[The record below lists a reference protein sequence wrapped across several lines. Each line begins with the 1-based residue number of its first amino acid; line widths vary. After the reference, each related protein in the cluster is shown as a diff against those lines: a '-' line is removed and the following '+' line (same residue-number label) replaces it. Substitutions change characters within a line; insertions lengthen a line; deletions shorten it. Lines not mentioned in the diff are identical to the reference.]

1 MISRK
6 LLWTLCFFSYIF
18 YAITA
23 TEIGSAL
30 PSIRSELALSE
41 SLAGIIASLQSL
53 AGVLAI
59 LGGALS
65 DLFGK
70 TRLVSLSLLV
80 MGLGAL
86 LVSGSPSALI
96 LGTSFFI
103 LGAGI
108 GFFEASVNAFIS
120 DIFSEKRGM
129 AINLLHIGWNI
140 GSALG
145 PVLAAYI
152 ALSYG
157 SWRLGYLIIFPLLL
171 ISFIAS
177 SIIGVKLGKSGS
189 ITSHEPRS
197 MKHKQVLSILP
208 LMMIPFLIVAN
219 QLGITAWLP
228 SILSDQ
234 GASLIEASLAVGLFW
249 ALSGLGRLLWA
260 PFIDRI
266 GYWRVLVIAGG
277 FSSILMLSASLP
289 IPVYARIALWSSSG
303 LLLAPAYPTIIAW
316 ATSIYPEIGG
326 ALSGMVYAFATL
338 GSFISTI
345 ATGMLFELFGSTYA
359 QLIFAPLAA
368 LIAMAAYLMRGA
380 GGMPKAP

>member
-6 LLWTLCFFSYIF
+6 LLWTLCFSSYIF

-70 TRLVSLSLLV
+70 MRLVSLSLLI

-96 LGTSFFI
+96 LGTSFFT

-157 SWRLGYLIIFPLLL
+157 SWRLGYLIMSPY
-171 ISFIAS
+171 S
-177 SIIGVKLGKSGS
+177 
-189 ITSHEPRS
+189 
-197 MKHKQVLSILP
+197 
-208 LMMIPFLIVAN
+208 
-219 QLGITAWLP
+219 
-228 SILSDQ
+228 
-234 GASLIEASLAVGLFW
+234 
-249 ALSGLGRLLWA
+249 
-260 PFIDRI
+260 
-266 GYWRVLVIAGG
+266 
-277 FSSILMLSASLP
+277 
-289 IPVYARIALWSSSG
+289 
-303 LLLAPAYPTIIAW
+303 
-316 ATSIYPEIGG
+316 
-326 ALSGMVYAFATL
+326 
-338 GSFISTI
+338 
-345 ATGMLFELFGSTYA
+345 
-359 QLIFAPLAA
+359 
-368 LIAMAAYLMRGA
+368 
-380 GGMPKAP
+380 

>member
-6 LLWTLCFFSYIF
+6 LLWTLCFSSYIF

-70 TRLVSLSLLV
+70 MRLVSLSLLI

-157 SWRLGYLIIFPLLL
+157 SWRLGYLIMFPLLL

-177 SIIGVKLGKSGS
+177 SIIGAKLGKSGS
-189 ITSHEPRS
+189 SNSHEPRS
-197 MKHKQVLSILP
+197 MKPKQVLSILP

>member
-1 MISRK
+1 
-6 LLWTLCFFSYIF
+6 
-18 YAITA
+18 
-23 TEIGSAL
+23 
-30 PSIRSELALSE
+30 
-41 SLAGIIASLQSL
+41 
-53 AGVLAI
+53 
-59 LGGALS
+59 
-65 DLFGK
+65 
-70 TRLVSLSLLV
+70 
-80 MGLGAL
+80 
-86 LVSGSPSALI
+86 
-96 LGTSFFI
+96 
-103 LGAGI
+103 
-108 GFFEASVNAFIS
+108 
-120 DIFSEKRGM
+120 M

-157 SWRLGYLIIFPLLL
+157 SWRMGYLMMFPLLL
-171 ISFIAS
+171 ISFLASLIA
-177 SIIGVKLGKSGS
+177 GAKLAKGEPHVDHK
-189 ITSHEPRS
+189 PRS
-197 MKHKQVLSILP
+197 MKPKQVLSILP

-228 SILSDQ
+228 SILSYQ
-234 GASLIEASLAVGLFW
+234 GASLMEASLAVGLFW

-260 PFIDRI
+260 SFIDRI
-266 GYWRVLVIAGG
+266 GYWKVLVLAGG
-277 FSSILMLSASLP
+277 FSSLLMLLASLP
-289 IPVYARIALWSSSG
+289 ISVYVRIALWSSSG

-380 GGMPKAP
+380 GGRHT

>member
-6 LLWTLCFFSYIF
+6 LLWALCFSSYIF

-30 PSIRSELALSE
+30 PGIRSELALSE

-53 AGVLAI
+53 AGVLAV

-70 TRLVSLSLLV
+70 MRLVSLSLMI

-86 LVSGSPSALI
+86 LISGSPSALI
-96 LGTSFFI
+96 LGASFFI
-103 LGAGI
+103 IGAGI
-108 GFFEASVNAFIS
+108 GFFEASVNAFVS
-120 DIFSEKRGM
+120 DIFSERRGM

-157 SWRLGYLIIFPLLL
+157 SWRVGYLMMSPLLL
-171 ISFIAS
+171 ASFAAS
-177 SIIGVKLGKSGS
+177 LITGIKLGKNKSS
-189 ITSHEPRS
+189 TSCGPRS
-197 MKHKQVLSILP
+197 IKPKQVLSILP

-219 QLGITAWLP
+219 QLGITTWLP

-249 ALSGLGRLLWA
+249 GLSGLGRLLWA

-266 GYWRVLVIAGG
+266 GYWKVLVIAGG
-277 FSSILMLSASLP
+277 FSSILMLSASFP
-289 IPVYARIALWSSSG
+289 ISVYTRIALWSSSG

-316 ATSIYPEIGG
+316 VTSIYPEIGG

-380 GGMPKAP
+380 GGRHT

>member
-70 TRLVSLSLLV
+70 TRLVSLSLLI

-103 LGAGI
+103 LGAGT

-380 GGMPKAP
+380 GGIPKAP

>member
-6 LLWTLCFFSYIF
+6 LLWTLCFSSYVF

-70 TRLVSLSLLV
+70 MRLVSLSLLI

-86 LVSGSPSALI
+86 LISGSPSALI

-157 SWRLGYLIIFPLLL
+157 SWRLGYLIMFPLLL

-177 SIIGVKLGKSGS
+177 SIIGAKLGKNGS
-189 ITSHEPRS
+189 SISHEPRS
-197 MKHKQVLSILP
+197 MRPKQVLSILP

-316 ATSIYPEIGG
+316 ATSIYTEIGG

-368 LIAMAAYLMRGA
+368 LIAMAAYFMRGA

>member
-70 TRLVSLSLLV
+70 IRLVSLSLLI

>member
-197 MKHKQVLSILP
+197 MKPKQVLSILP